1 MQIKDFARKPHH
13 NPENTQCGTGLPES
27 IDPQCVAERN
37 APVPVPAPKGRLMN
51 IEAHRWLMT
60 APRAPLVRAEFD
72 AAPQAGEVVVA
83 IAGCGVCHTDLGY
96 YYDGVRTNQ
105 PLPLALGH
113 EISGRVIAAGAG
125 AEAWVGKSVIVPAV
139 LPCGE
144 CDLCRRGLA
153 AICRQQKMPG
163 NDIQGGFASHIVV
176 PARGLCA
183 VDLGRLARAGLTV
196 AEVSIVADALTTP
209 YQAVRRAGVTPGS
222 LAIVVGAGGVGGYC
236 VQVARAFG
244 ASVVAIDVDD
254 AKLAGIAEHG
264 AALTL
269 NSRTLDAKPLKQ
281 AIVDFARTQGLR
293 TTEWFIFECSGS
305 AAGQLTA
312 FGLLVHGATLSVV
325 GFTMDKVELRLSN
338 LMAFDARAIGNWGC
352 PPEFYPA
359 ALDLV
364 FDGKVQIAPFVET
377 HPLHDIN
384 HVFAAVHQRE
394 IKKRAVLIPT

>member
-1 MQIKDFARKPHH
+1 M
-13 NPENTQCGTGLPES
+13 G
-27 IDPQCVAERN
+27 
-37 APVPVPAPKGRLMN
+37 
-51 IEAHRWLMT
+51 IEGHRYLMT
-60 APRAPLVRAEFD
+60 APGAPLAREAFA
-72 AAPQAGEVVVA
+72 AAPAAGEVVVA

-96 YYDGVRTNQ
+96 YYDGVRTNH

-113 EISGRVIAAGAG
+113 EISGRVAAAGPG
-125 AEAWVGKSVIVPAV
+125 AERWVGKAVIVPAV

-153 AICRQQKMPG
+153 PICRAQKMPG

-176 PARGLCA
+176 PGRGLCE
-183 VDLGRLARAGLTV
+183 VDEARLARAGLTL

-209 YQAVRRAGVTPGS
+209 YQAVRRAGVAPGS

-244 ASVVAIDVDD
+244 AKVVAIDVD
-254 AKLAGIAEHG
+254 AVKLTAIAAHG
-264 AALTL
+264 ADLAI
-269 NSRTLDAKPLKQ
+269 DARSHDGKATKA
-281 AIVDFARTQGLR
+281 AIAAFAKAQGLKP
-293 TTEWFIFECSGS
+293 TEWFIFECSGT

-325 GFTMDKVELRLSN
+325 GFTMDKVEVRLSN

-352 PPEFYPA
+352 PPESYPA

-364 FDGKVQIAPFVET
+364 LDGKIALKPFVET
-377 HPLHDIN
+377 HPLDEIN
-384 HVFAAVHQRE
+384 RVFADVHHKS
-394 IKKRAVLIPT
+394 IKKRAILVP